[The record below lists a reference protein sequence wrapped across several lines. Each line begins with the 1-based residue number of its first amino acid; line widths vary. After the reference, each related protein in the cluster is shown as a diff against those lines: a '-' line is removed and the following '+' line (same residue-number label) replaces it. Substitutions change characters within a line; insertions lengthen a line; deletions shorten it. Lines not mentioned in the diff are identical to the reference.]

1 LKDQLIKDKAAEQE
15 EHRRKKVAREKLIN
29 VNATLEK

>member
-15 EHRRKKVAREKLIN
+15 EQRRKKVARENLKN